1 MDRRFMRSSCLR
13 VVTLYIHLFLE
24 LSLLYLAPCGSSFF
38 LAISYRYV
46 TCTTLHAAAINPR
59 KPDRAALRPSI
70 LNLNALAL
78 VILNATGLSL
88 TCELPQLFLG
98 HQMA

>member
-1 MDRRFMRSSCLR
+1 MRASYLR
-13 VVTLYIHLFLE
+13 VVTLYIHLFGVN
-24 LSLLYLAPCGSSFF
+24 LASTF
-38 LAISYRYV
+38 LRENQALFGTFIPPR
-46 TCTTLHAAAINPR
+46 AAALLARRCTPVQSTPR

-70 LNLNALAL
+70 LNLNALVL
-78 VILNATGLSL
+78 LILNATGLSL